1 MKSYMNTVG
10 PFRERPFYTQSDI
23 ENMCLDELSR
33 AELLPSKPAPIRIER
48 FIEKRFKVSPS
59 YEDLPDGVL
68 GLTKFTDKGVRE
80 IVVSRALEEEGSE
93 VAERRIRT
101 TLGHETGHGLLHSHL
116 FVLALNEQPMFGD
129 FSDPKKPKVL
139 CRDSTKASYN
149 GQWWEYQANQ
159 VMGAILMPKPLMLE
173 AVEPFLASEGL
184 LGIRGI
190 AHDQRESVVKAMA
203 SLFDVNPVVARIRL
217 AQFYPAKVGQMS
229 L

>member
-139 CRDSTKASYN
+139 LSGVVDGT
-149 GQWWEYQANQ
+149 
-159 VMGAILMPKPLMLE
+159 MMLE
-173 AVEPFLASEGL
+173 VNLHKFLSGQHPNSIQYRSLITLILQWSVE
-184 LGIRGI
+184 
-190 AHDQRESVVKAMA
+190 K
-203 SLFDVNPVVARIRL
+203 
-217 AQFYPAKVGQMS
+217 
-229 L
+229 